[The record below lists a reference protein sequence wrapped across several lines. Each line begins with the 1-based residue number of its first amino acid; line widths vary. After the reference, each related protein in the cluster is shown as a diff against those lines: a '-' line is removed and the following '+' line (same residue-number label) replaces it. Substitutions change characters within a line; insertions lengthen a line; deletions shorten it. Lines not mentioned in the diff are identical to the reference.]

1 MQWVIGSGRYCGS
14 LEREEVRGIC
24 NLNTLNVGE
33 WIMEWKV
40 KCKRGMRCADVI
52 IEKYS

>member
-1 MQWVIGSGRYCGS
+1 MGDYCGS
-14 LEREEVRGIC
+14 LEREEVREIC

-33 WIMEWKV
+33 RFLEWKV

>member
-1 MQWVIGSGRYCGS
+1 MGDYCGS

-24 NLNTLNVGE
+24 NLNTLNVGKRFLE
-33 WIMEWKV
+33 RKV
-40 KCKRGMRCADVI
+40 KFKRGMRCADVI